1 MQYLKWD
8 LSLLYR
14 YPGLEQNINYVAIS
28 VISEVIQN
36 NNNNKNCIDL
46 NTSGL
51 NSVNIVP

>member
-1 MQYLKWD
+1 MKYLKWD